1 MTRAGRLIAVD
12 VSGTFEVL
20 VGELE
25 YSMFI
30 VTVAAGEQ
38 LAGCL
43 VGFSCQTSI
52 HPPRFLVCLSREN
65 HTYRVAMSA
74 PELAVHFVPRQAEA
88 LVELFGGRTG
98 DSVDK
103 FSRCAWQPG
112 PAGVP
117 ILQECPNWFVGRV
130 LDRIDLGDHVG
141 FLLEP
146 IAAQRAGDPSYYPFR
161 QAKHVEPGN
170 PA

>member
-1 MTRAGRLIAVD
+1 MD
-12 VSGTFEVL
+12 VSGTFGTL

-30 VTVAAGEQ
+30 VTVRAGEQ

-43 VGFSCQTSI
+43 VGFGCQTSI
-52 HPPRFLVCLSREN
+52 DPPRFLICLSREN

-74 PELAVHFVPRQAEA
+74 PELAVHFVPRQAEGLA
-88 LVELFGGRTG
+88 QLFGGCTG
-98 DSVDK
+98 DTVDK
-103 FSRCAWQPG
+103 FARCAWESG
-112 PAGVP
+112 PAGLP
-117 ILQECPNWFVGRV
+117 ILQECPSWFVGRV
-130 LDRIDLGDHVG
+130 LDRLDFGDHVG

-146 IAAQRAGDPSYYPFR
+146 VAAQRAGGVPYYMFGH
-161 QAKHVEPGN
+161 AKRIEPGH